1 MTTALL
7 ALGTEQFVLL
17 TTFRKTGDPVKT
29 PVWIVPVAG
38 RLLVTT
44 GGASGKVKRL
54 RHTARIE
61 LTPCNARGAA
71 TSGAATVT
79 AQALVHGDAETLAA
93 LDAALVAKYGLQY
106 RAIRA
111 AQRLRR
117 STSETVALVITAA

>member
-1 MTTALL
+1 MTSALL
-7 ALGTEQFVLL
+7 ALGAEEFVLL

-29 PVWIVPVAG
+29 PVWIVPGSG

-44 GGASGKVKRL
+44 SGASGKVKRL

-71 TSGAATVT
+71 RIGAVTVT
-79 AQALVHGDAETLAA
+79 AQALVHSDADTLAA
-93 LDAALVAKYGLQY
+93 LDAALLAKYGLKY

-111 AQRLRR
+111 SQRLRR
-117 STSETVALVITAA
+117 TTSETVALVITAV

>member
-7 ALGTEQFVLL
+7 ALGAEEFVLL

-29 PVWIVPVAG
+29 PVWIVPGSG

-71 TSGAATVT
+71 RIGAVTVT
-79 AQALVHGDAETLAA
+79 AQALGHSDADTLAA
-93 LDAALVAKYGLQY
+93 LDAALLAKYGLKY

-111 AQRLRR
+111 SQRLRR
-117 STSETVALVITAA
+117 TTSETVALVITAV

>member
-1 MTTALL
+1 MTSALL
-7 ALGTEQFVLL
+7 ALGAEEFVLL

-29 PVWIVPVAG
+29 PVWIVPGSG

-44 GGASGKVKRL
+44 SGASGKVKRL

-71 TSGAATVT
+71 RIGAVTVT
-79 AQALVHGDAETLAA
+79 AQALVHSDADTLAA
-93 LDAALVAKYGLQY
+93 LDAALLAKYGLKY

-111 AQRLRR
+111 SQRLRR
-117 STSETVALVITAA
+117 STDDSVALVITVA